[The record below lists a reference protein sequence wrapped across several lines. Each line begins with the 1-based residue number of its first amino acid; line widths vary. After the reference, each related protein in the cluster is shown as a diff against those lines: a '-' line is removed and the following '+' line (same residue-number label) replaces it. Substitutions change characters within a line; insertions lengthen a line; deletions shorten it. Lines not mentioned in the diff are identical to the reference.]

1 METNNN
7 FTTEQGLYGE
17 LTLSQIVSKN
27 FRAAGIF
34 EKYSLDFCCRGN
46 KSLSDACIEKNLI
59 EEEILTELQN
69 TEISSYSSFLRTAGW
84 ELDFLVDYIINNH
97 HNYVRNSIPSI
108 LTHAEKVAMKHGE
121 NHPETIEIHSIFLR
135 VSKDLKQHLMKEEEI
150 LFPFIKY
157 LVKTEKQKLK
167 TERPYFGTLSNPINM
182 MEAEHIIAGDS
193 MSQIRKLTNNF
204 NPPEEVCTTFKT
216 YFNELKEF
224 EEDLHQHVHLENY
237 LLFPRAIEL
246 QEKAFS

>member
-27 FRAAGIF
+27 FRAAGVF

-46 KSLSDACIEKNLI
+46 KSLSEACIEKNLN

-69 TEISSYSSFLRTAGW
+69 AEISSNSSFLRTAGW
-84 ELDFLVDYIINNH
+84 GLDFLVDYIINNH
-97 HNYVRNSIPSI
+97 HNYVRNSIPLI
-108 LTHAEKVAMKHGE
+108 LAHAEKVAMKHGE

-157 LVKTEKQKLK
+157 LIKTEKQKLK
-167 TERPYFGTLSNPINM
+167 AERPYFGTLSNPINM

-204 NPPEEVCTTFKT
+204 NPPEGACTTFKA

-224 EEDLHQHVHLENY
+224 EEDLHKHVHLENY
-237 LLFPRAIEL
+237 ILFPKAIEL
-246 QEKAFS
+246 EEKAFS

>member
-108 LTHAEKVAMKHGE
+108 LTYAEKVAMKHGE